1 MNRSNFKGL
10 GVAMITPFTNG
21 LAVDYDALANLTEHL
36 ISGGVNY
43 LVVLGTTG
51 ESATLSADE
60 KKHVFMK
67 IKEVSAGRV
76 PLVAGIGGNNT
87 LDVIEHLKSFDFNGY
102 DAVLSVSPYYN
113 KPNQEGIYQHYRS
126 ISEVSPKPVII
137 YNVPGRTGSNMTAAT
152 QLRIAGLNNIIAT
165 KEASGNFSQVME
177 IINNKPDNFSVIS
190 GDDAYT
196 FPFMALGM
204 NGVISVI
211 GNAYPNEFSK
221 MVKNCLDGKWAEA
234 RKIHYRLLSL
244 METIFED
251 GSPGGIKVILRE
263 MGICTDRVR
272 LPLANV
278 GPGTET
284 KLIEQMRTFAAAN
297 AVSV

>member
-1 MNRSNFKGL
+1 MHKTQFKGL
-10 GVAMITPFTNG
+10 GVAMVTPFTDDF
-21 LAVDYDALANLTEHL
+21 AVDYNALGNLTESL

-51 ESATLSADE
+51 ETATLTKEE
-60 KKHVFMK
+60 KKQVYTK
-67 IKEVSAGRV
+67 IKEVAAGRV

-87 LDVIEHLKSFDFNGY
+87 REVIENLLAFDFSGY

-113 KPNQEGIYQHYRS
+113 KPNQEGIFQHYKA
-126 ISEVSPKPVII
+126 IAEASPKPVII
-137 YNVPGRTGSNMTAAT
+137 YNVPGRTGSNITAAT
-152 QLRIAGLNNIIAT
+152 QLRIAALPNIIAT

-177 IINNKPDNFSVIS
+177 IIANRPKDWMVIS

-204 NGVISVI
+204 EGVISVI
-211 GNAYPNEFSK
+211 GNAYPKEFST
-221 MVKNCLDGKWAEA
+221 MVRLCLEGKWDEA
-234 RKIHYRLLSL
+234 RILHYKLLAL

-251 GSPGGIKVILRE
+251 GSPGGIKVLLKKK
-263 MGICTDRVR
+263 GICGDRVR

-278 GPGTET
+278 GKATEE
-284 KLIEQMRTFAAAN
+284 KLLKLAAELKI
-297 AVSV
+297 

>member
-1 MNRSNFKGL
+1 MNRTQFKGL
-10 GVAMITPFTNG
+10 GVAMVTPFTDDF
-21 LAVDYDALANLTEHL
+21 AVDYNALGNLTESL

-51 ESATLSADE
+51 ETATLTKDE
-60 KKHVFMK
+60 KKQVYAK
-67 IKEVSAGRV
+67 IKEVAAGRV

-87 LDVIEHLKSFDFNGY
+87 REVIENLLAFDFTGY

-113 KPNQEGIYQHYRS
+113 KPNQEGIFQHYKA
-126 ISEVSPKPVII
+126 IAEASPKPVII
-137 YNVPGRTGSNMTAAT
+137 YNVPGRTGSNITAAT
-152 QLRIAGLNNIIAT
+152 QLRIADLPNILAT

-177 IINNKPDNFSVIS
+177 IIGNKPKDWMVIS

-204 NGVISVI
+204 EGVISVI
-211 GNAYPNEFSK
+211 GNAYPKEFST
-221 MVKNCLDGKWAEA
+221 MVKFCLEGKWNEA
-234 RKIHYRLLSL
+234 RIIHYKLLAL

-251 GSPGGIKVILRE
+251 GSPGGIKVLLKKK
-263 MGICTDRVR
+263 GICGDKVR

-278 GPGTET
+278 GKATEE
-284 KLIEQMRTFAAAN
+284 KLLKLGADFN
-297 AVSV
+297 V

>member
-1 MNRSNFKGL
+1 MHKTQFKGL
-10 GVAMITPFTNG
+10 GVAMVTPFTDDF
-21 LAVDYDALANLTEHL
+21 AVDYNALGNLTESL

-51 ESATLSADE
+51 ETATLTKEE
-60 KKHVFMK
+60 KKQVYTK
-67 IKEVSAGRV
+67 IKEVAAGRV

-87 LDVIEHLKSFDFNGY
+87 REVIENLLVFDFSGY

-113 KPNQEGIYQHYRS
+113 KPNQEGIFQHYKA
-126 ISEVSPKPVII
+126 IAEASPKPVII
-137 YNVPGRTGSNMTAAT
+137 YNVPGRTGSNITAET
-152 QLRIAGLNNIIAT
+152 QLRIAALPNIMAT

-177 IINNKPDNFSVIS
+177 IIANRPKDWMVIS

-204 NGVISVI
+204 EGVISVI
-211 GNAYPNEFSK
+211 GNAYPKEFST
-221 MVKNCLDGKWAEA
+221 MVRLCLEGKWDEA
-234 RKIHYRLLSL
+234 RILHYKLLAL

-251 GSPGGIKVILRE
+251 GSPGGIKVLLKKK
-263 MGICTDRVR
+263 GICGDRVR

-278 GPGTET
+278 GIATEE
-284 KLIEQMRTFAAAN
+284 KLLKLAADLKI
-297 AVSV
+297 